1 MIRNIITPLLNCYS
15 NQRKVDVLTS
25 ELKKQKYLK
34 NKKGRQI
41 KKMYD
46 EIQYL
51 KRKLFITE
59 IRLNNLIDKTDI
71 KTLL

>member
-1 MIRNIITPLLNCYS
+1 MNCYS

-25 ELKKQKYLK
+25 ELRKQKYLK

-46 EIQYL
+46 EIQLL